1 MNAFELGL
9 VTGLLFGLVIFI
21 SNALDKGE
29 RL

>member
-9 VTGLLFGLVIFI
+9 VTGLLFGLIIFI
-21 SNALDKGE
+21 SHAVDKGE